1 MTVIRMCSPGERISW
16 KSRGTE
22 RSTKNPQENPE
33 EAGAEIGP
41 CPSGGH
47 KWRRKY
53 MKRAFPVLIKKNDD
67 AFLVFVPDL
76 EIYTEGKDMADAI
89 AMARDAI
96 GARGVTME
104 DMGQEIPEA
113 STVEEAVSRAKK
125 DADEIFDYSDGI
137 ITFVDVD
144 LAAYRSRL

>member
-1 MTVIRMCSPGERISW
+1 
-16 KSRGTE
+16 
-22 RSTKNPQENPE
+22 
-33 EAGAEIGP
+33 
-41 CPSGGH
+41 
-47 KWRRKY
+47 

-67 AFLVFVPDL
+67 AFPVFVPDL
-76 EIYTEGKDMADAI
+76 EICTEGKDMADAI